1 MQFRKTLIQL
11 FALTSLLIAGGAY
24 AHTDEYL
31 DTQKAPHGGQLR
43 MAGIYHFELVVAK
56 DSKQSKN
63 NPVVVY
69 VTDHAGTKI
78 STTGAKGTVTL
89 LAGKTKT
96 MLNLTPD
103 SENALKASGN
113 YTPVPEM
120 KAVVSITLAGKAAEQ
135 ARFTPLS
142 NSGTAKLDD
151 HAGHA
156 EH

>member
-1 MQFRKTLIQL
+1 MQLHKILIQL
-11 FALTSLLIAGGAY
+11 FAFASMLVAGGAY

-56 DSKQSKN
+56 DSKQSKD

-69 VTDHAGTKI
+69 VTDHAGSKI
-78 STTGAKGTVTL
+78 STAGAKGTVTL
-89 LAGKTKT
+89 LVGKTKT
-96 MLNLTPD
+96 TVNLMPG
-103 SENALKASGN
+103 SENFLKGSGN
-113 YTPVPEM
+113 YTSAPEL
-120 KAVVSITLAGKAAEQ
+120 KAVVSITLAGKAPEQ

-142 NSGTAKLDD
+142 NTGTTKPDE
-151 HAGHA
+151 HAGHI